1 MLIPPV
7 SSRSNTQVKR
17 DKLFPACGNC
27 WYPVDL
33 GFPAS
38 RIVRPEML
46 NNERRRKEG
55 NYCAGNK
62 IYFHSLSHND
72 CSFLISFF
80 NRSSIQS
87 PARRESVTPRL
98 AAMLLSASIKDPGIV
113 APIKRRLSG
122 AAGLP
127 CFVCFSIAKLSID

>member
-1 MLIPPV
+1 M
-7 SSRSNTQVKR
+7 
-17 DKLFPACGNC
+17 
-27 WYPVDL
+27 DL